1 MANALRTLS
10 ISIITLIAFIYG
22 LNIFLTKQVNDLM
35 YAPKGLELHTFQG
48 TDVTVVTAPWYNLV
62 LSGQH
67 LVYDNNIS
75 YIVINTTNE
84 SVVTAATSDLILTTL
99 FSPVNIIILILL
111 ALAISWLVNLRFQNN
126 HVLQN

>member
-75 YIVINTTNE
+75 YIVINTTNMLFTCTFTTQF
-84 SVVTAATSDLILTTL
+84 VTSFTTHTTIW
-99 FSPVNIIILILL
+99 FCRGIFI
-111 ALAISWLVNLRFQNN
+111 
-126 HVLQN
+126 